1 MTKLLPSLVAVAA
14 LAAAGTVGATAPP
27 VGPLPAGPTSSVRI
41 QPTGSL
47 TVTLPKPSV
56 AGGVWR
62 VARAF
67 DGKVVEQLAERTT
80 PAGGVELTFGAVG
93 AGRTRLVFAVTRGET
108 AKAYAART
116 VNVRVA
122 QGCPTGL
129 LALPADPLTPAID
142 AALSA
147 DPPSNRPQVR
157 GATIALADTSR
168 GPQAKAQCGATVA
181 ARTIVVSILDR
192 ALLPAQS
199 ASSRVLFV
207 GRTKAGWV
215 VWSRVH

>member
-1 MTKLLPSLVAVAA
+1 VLKLAA
-14 LAAAGTVGATAPP
+14 LAALVLAPLASSAAPP

-41 QPTGSL
+41 QPAGSL
-47 TVTLPKPSV
+47 TVALPKPSV

-67 DGKVVEQLAERTT
+67 DGKVVEQLSERST
-80 PAGGVELTFGAVG
+80 PDGGVELTFGAVG
-93 AGRTRLVFAVTRGET
+93 AGTTRLVFATTRGET

-116 VNVRVA
+116 VSVRVA
-122 QGCPTGL
+122 SGCPTGL
-129 LALPADPLTPAID
+129 LPLPAEPLTPAVD

-147 DPPSNRPQVR
+147 DPASNRPQVR
-157 GATIALADTSR
+157 AAVVAPADPTR

-181 ARTIVVSILDR
+181 ARTVVVSILDR
-192 ALLPAQS
+192 ALLPSQS
-199 ASSRVLFV
+199 ASQRVLFV

-215 VWSRVH
+215 VWSRAH